1 MCGGVLHFETLCEKG
16 VKKTSHFPSP
26 PKNKAW
32 LPGLSG
38 CNELVNTISFFFF
51 FFVHYTYLIFITF
64 ARCVVSVMALSCPI
78 ARCSVWNH
86 FFIIFEKGNLP
97 PFVAIASASWKS
109 FLVRCTWSSRPLC
122 VLFIRFFIPF
132 CKTPLFF
139 KLQAVVVSLWWR
151 IRSSWEKRQFS
162 FSFLRFSN
170 SCGWL
175 RPIASEEYNTDNK
188 AERIENGV
196 NGLVFLFLL
205 EREWKA
211 AVAFLNLQYVSSF
224 VLNIC
229 RLSLYH

>member
-1 MCGGVLHFETLCEKG
+1 MCCV
-16 VKKTSHFPSP
+16 SHGPQ
-26 PKNKAW
+26 
-32 LPGLSG
+32 LSH
-38 CNELVNTISFFFF
+38 CQVQCVESFFYYFWKGKSPAICGHWQRL
-51 FFVHYTYLIFITF
+51 VK
-64 ARCVVSVMALSCPI
+64 VVS
-78 ARCSVWNH
+78 CSLHVV
-86 FFIIFEKGNLP
+86 FSFI
-97 PFVAIASASWKS
+97 VCS
-109 FLVRCTWSSRPLC
+109 FYS
-122 VLFIRFFIPF
+122 FFFIPF